1 MLSAE
6 DEQEL
11 KGFEAKVDHVMS
23 ILNMM
28 ASEIKPESDKG
39 MDMAD
44 KYLNG
49 TQNLEEMNIEECIVR
64 VTKDRS
70 VINKKALEDSED
82 DGHFKHA
89 TTDQRT
95 FMAAIEADAN
105 KRFKERKEREKI
117 AQGLRKAGNQA
128 FRNGEYE
135 QAISFYNKAID
146 TVRDSP
152 ILYNNRALSYIHLG
166 LFKRAIIDCDFV
178 LDKLDDK
185 NLRAWL
191 CRAKGY
197 NCLGETR
204 NYERSIAEAKK
215 LNPKDIAYIE
225 EIVNNIEGDKL
236 QPESDN
242 SSETSEPVMDVN

>member
-1 MLSAE
+1 MLSE
-6 DEQEL
+6 DEEEL

-23 ILNMM
+23 ILSMM
-28 ASEIKPESDKG
+28 ASDVKSDNENG
-39 MDMAD
+39 MEMAD
-44 KYLNG
+44 KFLHG
-49 TQNLEEMNIEECIVR
+49 TQNIEDMNIEDCIVR

-70 VINKKALEDSED
+70 VINKKAFEGSD
-82 DGHFKHA
+82 DDANHSNA
-89 TTDQRT
+89 PTDQRA

-152 ILYNNRALSYIHLG
+152 VLYNNRALSYIHLG
-166 LFKRAIIDCDFV
+166 LCKRAIIDCDFV

-197 NCLGETR
+197 HCLGETR

-242 SSETSEPVMDVN
+242 SSESSEPMMDVN

>member
-11 KGFEAKVDHVMS
+11 KGFEAKVDSVMS
-23 ILNMM
+23 ILKMM
-28 ASEIKPESDKG
+28 ASDTKQESDKG

-44 KYLNG
+44 IFLNG
-49 TQNLEEMNIEECIVR
+49 TQNNSEINIEDCIVR
-64 VTKDRS
+64 VTQDRT
-70 VINKKALEDSED
+70 VINKKAIEDED
-82 DGHFKHA
+82 ESKKVDNA
-89 TTDQRT
+89 SMDQRA

-152 ILYNNRALSYIHLG
+152 ILYNNRALAFLHIG
-166 LFKRAIIDCDFV
+166 LYKRAIIDCDFV

-197 NCLGETR
+197 YNLNEIR

-215 LNPKDIAYIE
+215 LNPKDVGYIE
-225 EIVNNIEGDKL
+225 EIVNNIEGEKL

-242 SSETSEPVMDVN
+242 SSEVSETNMDIN